1 MTVTGI
7 PLRIAEPTGRWQ
19 RNLRRYKPGTDGV
32 SNCTAG
38 TYHNAHV
45 IVGEIPPT
53 EAAGAAGDNWPHDD
67 PRWPK
72 TCTCGYEF
80 TPEDHWQRSDRE
92 VYRLPDGHEF
102 VLSPTFGCEIP
113 PGTMIRAGW
122 YDEYAG
128 RPGES
133 WLVILPDGGQWITT
147 QRATGGGHWTVTG
160 TPPLITAS
168 PSIWHNAPGGWHG
181 WVRAGFLENA

>member
-7 PLRIAEPTGRWQ
+7 PLRIAEPSGRWQ

-38 TYHNAHV
+38 IYHNANV
-45 IVGEIPPT
+45 IVGEIPAT

-67 PRWPK
+67 PRWPAA
-72 TCTCGYEF
+72 CTCGYEF
-80 TPEDHWQRSDRE
+80 TPEDHWQRIDRE
-92 VYRLPDGHEF
+92 VYRLPDGREF

-147 QRATGGGHWTVTG
+147 QQATGGGHWTVTG